1 VWYFSGSAELTLPL
15 HVVFCYF
22 LMRGEMARSLL
33 QCVHGRGTHKTILYS
48 AGVVV
53 MAAAILTAVGCYE
66 TYVEVIDVSSAVAV
80 TGALGHY
87 TYDAG
92 GEVTISAVPGSND
105 YRFREVS
112 KDNEV
117 STGYIRM
124 VPLQGDIYIVQAKY
138 DDDEVYYL
146 AFYQFTSDRHFKPM
160 EPHVD
165 DKKLDQLA
173 QQYGVTIDW
182 DFDLVPYLNGSRSTI
197 MAFLLGHASLP
208 FSSDK

>member
-1 VWYFSGSAELTLPL
+1 
-15 HVVFCYF
+15 
-22 LMRGEMARSLL
+22 
-33 QCVHGRGTHKTILYS
+33 
-48 AGVVV
+48 
-53 MAAAILTAVGCYE
+53 MAAAILTAAGCYE
-66 TYVEVIDVSSAVAV
+66 TYVEVIDASSAVAV

-146 AFYQFTSDRHFKPM
+146 AFYQFSNDRHFKPM
-160 EPHVD
+160 EPD
-165 DKKLDQLA
+165 AEEKKLDQLA
-173 QQYGVTIDW
+173 QQYGVTIDRG
-182 DFDLVPYLNGSRSTI
+182 FDIVPYLNGSQSTI
-197 MAFLLGHASLP
+197 LAFLRAHAGLSFVP
-208 FSSDK
+208 AQQ